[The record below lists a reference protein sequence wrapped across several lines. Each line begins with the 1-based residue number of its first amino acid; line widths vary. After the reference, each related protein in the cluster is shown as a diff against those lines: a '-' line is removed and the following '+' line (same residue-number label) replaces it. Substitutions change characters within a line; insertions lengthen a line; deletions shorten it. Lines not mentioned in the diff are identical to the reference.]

1 MVLDE
6 DQKRVFNERFKLVT
20 RKGVYPYNYFDT
32 FDRFDETALPSK
44 EAFYNEL
51 KDTPITDA
59 DYNHAQ
65 NAFSTF
71 EMSDLGNYHDLYLVT
86 DILLLADVFQA
97 FRNMCLSYYRIDP
110 AHCYTTPGLSWQ
122 AALRMTNVELEL
134 LEDVDMHQCI

>member
-6 DQKRVFNERFKLVT
+6 DQKRVFDERFKLVT

-59 DYNHAQ
+59 DNDHAELIKLWIDSSFILSLSLFLQ
-65 NAFSTF
+65 DYFS
-71 EMSDLGNYHDLYLVT
+71 
-86 DILLLADVFQA
+86 I
-97 FRNMCLSYYRIDP
+97 
-110 AHCYTTPGLSWQ
+110 
-122 AALRMTNVELEL
+122 
-134 LEDVDMHQCI
+134 